1 MYYIH
6 RVAHSKPMTIYR
18 PNCVAPV
25 PLDADYVHLVEHRQE
40 MKNKPHV
47 LLANS
52 FFFKL
57 GKNWS
62 EFYNLM
68 RLMI

>member
-1 MYYIH
+1 
-6 RVAHSKPMTIYR
+6 MTIYR

-25 PLDADYVHLVEHRQE
+25 PLDAEYVHLVEHRQE

-62 EFYNLM
+62 DFHNLM